1 MKLTANIYT
10 VSYFAFMKK
19 NKDKYKLK
27 TNEQIEIFYIAIFVF
42 ILQSTFIATHLTF
55 EKFDLTYTN
64 NAALNLCLFF
74 TTLILHWMCLPDAR
88 NGIYMMK
95 YAICYPKEFNN
106 PLAVFFLG
114 II

>member
-19 NKDKYKLK
+19 NKEKYKLK
-27 TNEQIEIFYIAIFVF
+27 TQEQIEIFYIAIFVA
-42 ILQSTFIATHLTF
+42 ILQSTFIATHIVY
-55 EKFDLTYTN
+55 EKLDLTYNN

-74 TTLILHWMCLPDAR
+74 TSLILHWYCLPDAR

-95 YAICYPKEFNN
+95 YSICCP
-106 PLAVFFLG
+106 
-114 II
+114 